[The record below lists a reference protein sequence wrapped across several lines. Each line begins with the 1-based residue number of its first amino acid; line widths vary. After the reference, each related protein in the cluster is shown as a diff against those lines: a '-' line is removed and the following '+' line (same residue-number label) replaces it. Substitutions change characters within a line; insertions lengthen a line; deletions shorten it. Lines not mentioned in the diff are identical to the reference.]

1 MDIIEKFKKQL
12 EGIEL
17 KSELEETGEVTEIKD
32 VVARISGL
40 KNVENF
46 ELIFFEEAN
55 IYGLALNLEEFEVGA
70 VILGDVTKI
79 REGHVVKRTG
89 SVFSINVGE
98 ELLGRVVD
106 SLGNPLDGKGEIST
120 KTRLPLERRG
130 PSVMDRQPVTEPLH
144 TGIKIV
150 DALTP
155 IGRGQRQLIIG
166 DKSLGKTAIAVDA
179 IINQKN
185 EKERPVCIYV
195 ACGQKK
201 SKIKRLVK
209 TLEDAGALEYSIIVA
224 AFPDD
229 PAPMLYLAPFV
240 GVTMGEYFRDK
251 GEHALLVYDDLT
263 RQAWAWREISLILRR
278 PPGREAYP
286 GDVFYLHSRL
296 LERAAKLS
304 DEKGGGSLTALPI
317 IETQA
322 GDISGYIPTNVIS
335 ITDGQIFLDSSL
347 FRKEQKPAMDI
358 GASVSRVGST
368 AQTKAMK
375 KACGSLKLNL
385 TQFQELER
393 FSEFTEE
400 LDLETKKILE
410 RGKGIIKILRQND
423 LEPISFEKE
432 VAIIYSAV
440 SCSIEDLKEE
450 DLDTFEKK
458 LFEEIQISKPEI
470 FEEIKKTR
478 ELSDETKKK
487 IEEVVKKVKE
497 SYGSKSS

>member
-12 EGIEL
+12 EGIEI
-17 KSELEETGEVTEIKD
+17 KSEVEETGEVTEIKD
-32 VVARISGL
+32 VVAKISGL

-46 ELIFFEEAN
+46 ELIFFEESN

-70 VILGDVTKI
+70 VILGDATKI
-79 REGHVVKRTG
+79 KEGHIVKRTG

-106 SLGNPLDGKGEIST
+106 PLGNPIDGKGEINA
-120 KTRLPLERRG
+120 KERLPLERKG
-130 PSVMDRQPVTEPLH
+130 PSVMDRQPVKEPMH
-144 TGIKIV
+144 TGVKIV

-166 DKSLGKTAIAVDA
+166 DKGLGKTAIAIDT

-185 EKERPVCIYV
+185 EKDRPVCIYV

-209 TLEDAGALEYSIIVA
+209 TLEEAGALDYSIIVA

-229 PAPMLYLAPFV
+229 PAPMLYLAPFT

-251 GEHALLVYDDLT
+251 GGHALLVYDDLT

-304 DEKGGGSLTALPI
+304 SEKGGGSLTALPI

-347 FRKEQKPAMDI
+347 YRRDQKPAMDI
-358 GASVSRVGST
+358 GASVSRVGSS

-400 LDLETKKILE
+400 LDPETKKILE
-410 RGKGIIKILRQND
+410 KGKAIIKILRQKD
-423 LEPISFEKE
+423 LEPLSFEKE
-432 VAIIYSAV
+432 AVIIYAATN
-440 SCSIEDLKEE
+440 CFIEDLNLNNLE
-450 DLDTFEKK
+450 TFQNK
-458 LFEEIQISKPEI
+458 LFEEIQVSKPEI
-470 FEEIKKTR
+470 FEEVRNTR
-478 ELSDETKKK
+478 ELSDETRKN
-487 IEEVVKKVKE
+487 IEDVVKRVKE
-497 SYGSKSS
+497 SYGS

>member
-12 EGIEL
+12 EGIEI
-17 KSELEETGEVTEIKD
+17 KSDLEETGEVIEIKD
-32 VVARISGL
+32 VVAKISGL

-46 ELIFFEEAN
+46 ELIFFEESN

-70 VILGDVTKI
+70 VVLGDASKI
-79 REGHVVKRTG
+79 KEGHIVKRTG
-89 SVFSINVGE
+89 SVFSVNVGE

-106 SLGNPLDGKGEIST
+106 PLGNPIDGKGEIQT
-120 KTRLPLERRG
+120 KQKLPLERKG
-130 PSVMDRQPVTEPLH
+130 PSVMDRQPVKEPMH

-166 DKSLGKTAIAVDA
+166 DKGLGKTAVAIDT

-185 EKERPVCIYV
+185 EKDRPVCIYV

-201 SKIKRLVK
+201 SKVKRLVK
-209 TLEDAGALEYSIIVA
+209 ILEEAGALDYSIVVA

-229 PAPMLYLAPFV
+229 PAPMLYLAPFT

-251 GEHALLVYDDLT
+251 GGHALLVYDDLT

-304 DEKGGGSLTALPI
+304 TEKGGGSLTALPI

-335 ITDGQIFLDSSL
+335 ITDGQIFLDSNL
-347 FRKEQKPAMDI
+347 YRKDQKPAMDI
-358 GASVSRVGST
+358 GASVSRVGSS

-400 LDLETKKILE
+400 LDPETKKILE
-410 RGKGIIKILRQND
+410 KGKAIIKILRQKD
-423 LEPISFEKE
+423 LEPLSFDKQ
-432 VAIIYSAV
+432 VVIIYAATN
-440 SCSIEDLKEE
+440 CSIEDLKMK
-450 DLDTFEKK
+450 DLETFQDK

-470 FEEIKKTR
+470 FEEIQKTR
-478 ELSDETKKK
+478 ELSDETRKN
-487 IEEVVKKVKE
+487 IEDVVKKVKE
-497 SYGSKSS
+497 SYGS

>member
-12 EGIEL
+12 EGIEI
-17 KSELEETGEVTEIKD
+17 KSDLEETGEVIEIKD
-32 VVARISGL
+32 VVAKISGL

-46 ELIFFEEAN
+46 ELIFFEESN

-70 VILGDVTKI
+70 VVLGDASKI
-79 REGHVVKRTG
+79 KEGHIVKRTG
-89 SVFSINVGE
+89 SVFSVNVGE

-106 SLGNPLDGKGEIST
+106 PLGNPIDGKGEIQT
-120 KTRLPLERRG
+120 KQKLPLERKG
-130 PSVMDRQPVTEPLH
+130 PSVMDRQPVKEPMH

-166 DKSLGKTAIAVDA
+166 DKGLGKTAVAIDT

-185 EKERPVCIYV
+185 EKDRPVCIYV

-201 SKIKRLVK
+201 SKVKRLVK
-209 TLEDAGALEYSIIVA
+209 ILEEAGALDYSIVVA

-229 PAPMLYLAPFV
+229 PAPMLYLAPFT

-251 GEHALLVYDDLT
+251 GGHALLVYDDLT

-304 DEKGGGSLTALPI
+304 TEKGGGSLTALPI

-335 ITDGQIFLDSSL
+335 ITDGQIFLDSNL
-347 FRKEQKPAMDI
+347 YRKDQKPAMDI
-358 GASVSRVGST
+358 GASVSRVGSS

-400 LDLETKKILE
+400 LDPETKKILE
-410 RGKGIIKILRQND
+410 KGKAIIKILKQKD
-423 LEPISFEKE
+423 LEPLSFDKQ
-432 VAIIYSAV
+432 VVIIYAATN
-440 SCSIEDLKEE
+440 CSIEDLKMK
-450 DLDTFEKK
+450 DLETFQDK

-470 FEEIKKTR
+470 FEEIQKTR
-478 ELSDETKKK
+478 ELSDETRKN
-487 IEEVVKKVKE
+487 IGDIVKKVKE
-497 SYGSKSS
+497 SYGS

>member
-12 EGIEL
+12 EGIEI
-17 KSELEETGEVTEIKD
+17 KSELEETGEVIEIKD
-32 VVARISGL
+32 VVAKISGL
-40 KNVENF
+40 RNVENF

-70 VILGDVTKI
+70 VVLGDVTKI
-79 REGHVVKRTG
+79 KEGHIVKRTG

-106 SLGNPLDGKGEIST
+106 PLGNPIDGKGEINA
-120 KTRLPLERRG
+120 KEKLPLERKG
-130 PSVMDRQPVTEPLH
+130 PSVMDRQPVKEPMH
-144 TGIKIV
+144 TGIKII

-166 DKSLGKTAIAVDA
+166 DKSLGKTAIAIDT

-185 EKERPVCIYV
+185 EKDRPVCIYV

-201 SKIKRLVK
+201 SKVKRLVK
-209 TLEDAGALEYSIIVA
+209 TLEEAGALDYSIIVA

-229 PAPMLYLAPFV
+229 PAPMLYLAPFT

-296 LERAAKLS
+296 LERAARLS
-304 DEKGGGSLTALPI
+304 DEKGGGTLTALPI

-347 FRKEQKPAMDI
+347 YRRDQKPAMDI
-358 GASVSRVGST
+358 GASVSRVGSS

-400 LDLETKKILE
+400 LDPETKKTLE
-410 RGKGIIKILRQND
+410 RGKAIIKILKQKD
-423 LEPISFEKE
+423 QSPLAFEKE
-432 VAIIYSAV
+432 AVIIFASV
-440 SCSIEDLKEE
+440 SCSIEELKPENLE
-450 DLDTFEKK
+450 SFQAK
-458 LFEEIQISKPEI
+458 LFEEIEISKPEI
-470 FEEIKKTR
+470 FEEIRETR
-478 ELSDETKKK
+478 DLSDETKKK
-487 IEEVVKKVKE
+487 IEEIVKKVKE
-497 SYGSKSS
+497 SYGS